1 MFESIA
7 DGMLG
12 TLSRFDDAMLVIGIL
27 TATLVALFVLALVLI
42 ARRRAA
48 AFYRSVPTLLTTI
61 GIMGT
66 FLGISTGLLHFDV
79 TNVESSIP
87 ALLEGLKIAF
97 ITSIT
102 GILLAVCL
110 RLVLVLSVDAE
121 PRTGSDSTGAT
132 AVAADQ
138 SADLD
143 LLALLQRQTAAAEA
157 QLVLTQQLLGQM
169 TRLDGNLTARL
180 EQQHAET
187 LAAMSGF
194 ADQLSELGSRQ
205 LIAALESVIRDFN
218 SNLGEQFG
226 ENFRRLDES
235 VAKLLRWQEQYR
247 EHMDALAGQIDH
259 AIEGVVRS
267 ESALQSL
274 TQQARQISTHI
285 QDQEETLIS
294 LRREG
299 IELEALLSSIA
310 DLRERARETFP
321 AIDQRLKVMLETIE
335 NAVLSALNAQQR
347 LDRHGLDAKRLVSAN
362 EAMPVGTRQ

>member
-7 DGMLG
+7 GGMLG

-27 TATLVALFVLALVLI
+27 TATLVALFVVSLVLI
-42 ARRRAA
+42 ARRRAP
-48 AFYRSVPTLLTTI
+48 AFYRSAPTLLTTI

-66 FLGISTGLLHFDV
+66 FLGISTGLMHFDA
-79 TNVESSIP
+79 TNIESSIP
-87 ALLEGLKIAF
+87 MLLGGLKIAF

-121 PRTGSDSTGAT
+121 PRTRLDADGSTTAT
-132 AVAADQ
+132 DEPAA
-138 SADLD
+138 SLD
-143 LLALLQRQTAAAEA
+143 LTTLLQRQTTAAEA
-157 QLVLTQQLLGQM
+157 QLVLTHQLVGQM
-169 TRLDGNLTARL
+169 TRLDEHLMDRL
-180 EQQHAET
+180 ERQHDEV

-194 ADQLSELGSRQ
+194 AAQLSEMGSRQ
-205 LIAALESVIRDFN
+205 LITALESVIRDFN

-235 VAKLLRWQEQYR
+235 VAKLLRWQDQYR
-247 EHMDALAGQIDH
+247 EHMDVLARQVDH

-285 QDQEETLIS
+285 EDQEATLTS

-299 IELEALLSSIA
+299 IELETLLGSIA
-310 DLRERARETFP
+310 DLRERAKEAFP
-321 AIDQRLKVMLETIE
+321 AIDQRLKLMLETIE

-347 LDRHGLDAKRLVSAN
+347 LDRHGLDAKHLVSAN
-362 EAMPVGTRQ
+362 EALAAGAGS

>member
-7 DGMLG
+7 GGMLG

-27 TATLVALFVLALVLI
+27 TAALVALFALSLVLI

-48 AFYRSVPTLLTTI
+48 AFYRSAPTLLTTI

-121 PRTGSDSTGAT
+121 PHTGSDIVGST
-132 AVAADQ
+132 AVAAEQ
-138 SADLD
+138 SSDLD
-143 LLALLQRQTAAAEA
+143 LMALLQRQTAAAEA
-157 QLVLTQQLLGQM
+157 QLALTQQLLGQM
-169 TRLDGNLTARL
+169 TRLDGNLTEHL
-180 EQQHAET
+180 ERQHEEI
-187 LAAMSGF
+187 LGAMSGF
-194 ADQLSELGSRQ
+194 AAQLSEMGSRQ

-247 EHMDALAGQIDH
+247 EHMDTLAGQVDH

-285 QDQEETLIS
+285 QDQEATLIG

-299 IELEALLSSIA
+299 IELETLLGSIA
-310 DLRERARETFP
+310 DLRERAQAAFP
-321 AIDQRLKVMLETIE
+321 AIDERLKVMLETIE

-347 LDRHGLDAKRLVSAN
+347 LDRFGVDAKRLVSAN
-362 EAMPVGTRQ
+362 ESLAAGARQ